1 MFFVFFF
8 WGGMG
13 GWVWVDGIWGLQT
26 APEDCN
32 GSETLLSFAGGD

>member
-1 MFFVFFF
+1 MGVHSV
-8 WGGMG
+8 WGLG